1 LTFDFLVELFAQ
13 RLKQSFLHEKNHS
26 DVGSLAVRPISRGN
40 DGSNLKNDALKKIKS

>member
-1 LTFDFLVELFAQ
+1 LTFDFLIELSVQ

-40 DGSNLKNDALKKIKS
+40 DDFNLKNDAPKKIKS